1 MELKIKRFSETAVM
15 PFYATEGS
23 AAFDLTV
30 DRKEELSSIQVK
42 VYFGVGFEIPEGY
55 VGIIAP
61 RSSVCKT
68 AFTLANSI
76 GIIDSDYRNEVS
88 AVFDIVRGGHRYEVG
103 ERAAQM
109 MIMPFSQCS
118 LVEVN
123 ELNET
128 KRGTGGYG
136 STGR

>member
-1 MELKIKRFSETAVM
+1 MELKIKKFSETATM

-30 DRKEELSSIQVK
+30 DRRDILPQGQVK
-42 VYFGVGFEIPEGY
+42 VYFGVGFEIPQGY
-55 VGIIAP
+55 VGVIAP

-68 AFTLANSI
+68 AFILANSI
-76 GIIDSDYRNEVS
+76 GIIDSDYRDEVS
-88 AVFDIVRGGHRYEVG
+88 AVFDIVRNGHQYEVG

-109 MIMPFSQCS
+109 MIMPFSQCN

>member
-1 MELKIKRFSETAVM
+1 MELKIKKFSETAVM
-15 PFYATEGS
+15 PFYATIGS

-30 DRKEELSSIQVK
+30 DRIEFISSSQMK
-42 VYFGVGFEIPEGY
+42 VYFGVGFEIQEGY

-68 AFTLANSI
+68 AFSLANSI

-88 AVFDIVRGGHRYEVG
+88 AVFDIIREGHQYSVG

-109 MIMPFSQCS
+109 MIMPFSQCNI
-118 LVEVN
+118 VEVN
-123 ELNET
+123 ELSET
-128 KRGTGGYG
+128 ERGEGGYG
-136 STGR
+136 STGK